1 MGPMAAALAK
11 QNILPSRKG
20 GTWIWVSGV
29 DGLPVNMIAHIGE
42 CFDFIEDKLI
52 GCGGHVQL
60 KVQPLQAPP
69 QDTIDHGIATRN
81 DQLLSSAF
89 PKRNLRMVPVMDPE
103 KARPGTQIMVSSP
116 PEVRGHKV
124 LAAQPYNKF
133 TPENLGLD
141 MEAESWWVVSH
152 GHWYPRRQLLNVQVS
167 GLLVCQ
173 GSRRQGSFMC
183 DIIES
188 RALRVPDVASCTT
201 RLVGTYAS

>member
-1 MGPMAAALAK
+1 M
-11 QNILPSRKG
+11 
-20 GTWIWVSGV
+20 T
-29 DGLPVNMIAHIGE
+29 
-42 CFDFIEDKLI
+42 
-52 GCGGHVQL
+52 
-60 KVQPLQAPP
+60 
-69 QDTIDHGIATRN
+69 
-81 DQLLSSAF
+81 
-89 PKRNLRMVPVMDPE
+89 PVMDLE
-103 KARPGTQIMVSSP
+103 RARPGLQIMVSGP
-116 PEVRGHKV
+116 DVRGHKV

-152 GHWYPRRQLLNVQVS
+152 GQWYPRKQLLNVQVS

-173 GSRRQGSFMC
+173 GSRRQDSFMC

>member
-1 MGPMAAALAK
+1 M
-11 QNILPSRKG
+11 
-20 GTWIWVSGV
+20 T
-29 DGLPVNMIAHIGE
+29 
-42 CFDFIEDKLI
+42 
-52 GCGGHVQL
+52 
-60 KVQPLQAPP
+60 
-69 QDTIDHGIATRN
+69 
-81 DQLLSSAF
+81 
-89 PKRNLRMVPVMDPE
+89 PVMDLE
-103 KARPGTQIMVSSP
+103 RARPGLQIMVSG